1 MPLAYAVVQVMRPS
15 ERQDVAHFDV
25 AASLLHAGLTVWGK
39 RGLEV
44 RLAKPAQGALEEWKT
59 VPQQPGSFYIGNLC
73 APWHPVVHL
82 PPEQAEPLH
91 RSSDSEEG
99 VHIAAMLRSAV
110 FAEARARC
118 SSSRASPAKKI
129 YDAVKDVVAKHL
141 ATTCL
146 LRLPTFPE
154 GCAA

>member
-1 MPLAYAVVQVMRPS
+1 MRPS
-15 ERQDVAHFDV
+15 ERQDPAHFDG
-25 AASLLHAGLTVWGK
+25 AASLLHAGLTVWGR

-44 RLAKPAQGALEEWKT
+44 RLAKPAQGAPEEWKKF
-59 VPQQPGSFYIGNLC
+59 PQQPGSFYIGNLC
-73 APWHPVVHL
+73 APWHRVVHL

-118 SSSRASPAKKI
+118 SSSRASPAEV
-129 YDAVKDVVAKHL
+129 YDVVNDIVARNL
-141 ATTCL
+141 ATKK
-146 LRLPTFPE
+146 LRHPSFPE
-154 GCAA
+154 CCAA